1 MLFCRN
7 RTFIKGTLILTLTG
21 LLSRVIGFF
30 YRIYLSRLFGEE
42 GMGIYQL
49 LSPVLALSFSL
60 CAAGIQTA
68 ISKYVAASV
77 AKGNR
82 KDSYRYLF
90 TGLFLS
96 LLLSVPCMLLLLMF
110 SDFVAVH
117 FLLEARTASML
128 RIIAL
133 SIPAG
138 AVHSCINGYYYG
150 IKKTMLPSSTQL
162 IEQFMRFFCVLA
174 ADFLA
179 RRSHTVPH
187 INAAVAGL
195 VVGECAA
202 MLISLLAI
210 YFRFY
215 REEAGAGMASLPC
228 PNAGDGKSSLPCPN
242 AGARRHTMPMSNA
255 GGFGISR
262 FHAVKD
268 LLVLAFPLTVSRIVV
283 NLLQSVEAVA
293 IPSRLC
299 RYGYDS
305 VTALSV
311 YGVLTGMAL
320 PLLFFPNAL
329 TGSMSLLLL
338 PMVSEADARGNTDAV
353 KNTTL
358 KTIYSCL
365 LLGTACTLFFFL
377 SGPFLGRFLFH
388 SELAGRYIR
397 SLSLLCPFLY
407 LCTTLSGILH
417 GLGKAVSVFFVNVFS
432 LSLRLLFVFF
442 LIPAFGIDCYILSMV
457 LSQLLSAFFYLF
469 LLYRKWN

>member
-77 AKGNR
+77 AKGNC
-82 KDSYRYLF
+82 KDSYRYLL

-187 INAAVAGL
+187 INAAVVGL

-215 REEAGAGMASLPC
+215 REEAGAG
-228 PNAGDGKSSLPCPN
+228 KSSLPCSN
-242 AGARRHTMPMSNA
+242 AGA
-255 GGFGISR
+255 FGISR
-262 FHAVKD
+262 FHAVKN

-338 PMVSEADARGNTDAV
+338 PMVSEADAKGNTDAV

-358 KTIYSCL
+358 KTIHSCL
-365 LLGTACTLFFFL
+365 LLGAACTLFFFL

>member
-96 LLLSVPCMLLLLMF
+96 LLLSVPCMLLLMMF

-187 INAAVAGL
+187 INAAVVGL

-215 REEAGAGMASLPC
+215 REEAGAG
-228 PNAGDGKSSLPCPN
+228 KSSLPCP
-242 AGARRHTMPMSNA
+242 NA

-365 LLGTACTLFFFL
+365 LLGAACTLFFFL

>member
-179 RRSHTVPH
+179 RRSHTIPH
-187 INAAVAGL
+187 INAAVVGL

-215 REEAGAGMASLPC
+215 REEAGGKPLPC
-228 PNAGDGKSSLPCPN
+228 PNAD
-242 AGARRHTMPMSNA
+242 
-255 GGFGISR
+255 GFGISR
-262 FHAVKD
+262 FHAVRD

-365 LLGTACTLFFFL
+365 LLGAACTLFFFL

>member
-77 AKGNR
+77 AKGNC

-150 IKKTMLPSSTQL
+150 IKKTMLPSSTQI

-187 INAAVAGL
+187 INAAVVGL

-215 REEAGAGMASLPC
+215 REEAGAG
-228 PNAGDGKSSLPCPN
+228 KSSLPCPN
-242 AGARRHTMPMSNA
+242 AGGGKHSMPMSNA
-255 GGFGISR
+255 GAFGISR
-262 FHAVKD
+262 FCAVKN

-338 PMVSEADARGNTDAV
+338 PMVSEADAKGNTDAV

-365 LLGTACTLFFFL
+365 LLGAACTLFFFL

-442 LIPAFGIDCYILSMV
+442 LIPSFGIDCYILSMI

>member
-77 AKGNR
+77 AKGNC

-187 INAAVAGL
+187 INAAVVGL

-215 REEAGAGMASLPC
+215 REEAGAG
-228 PNAGDGKSSLPCPN
+228 KSSLPCSN
-242 AGARRHTMPMSNA
+242 AGA
-255 GGFGISR
+255 FGISR
-262 FHAVKD
+262 FHAVKN

-338 PMVSEADARGNTDAV
+338 PMVSEADAKGNTDAV

-358 KTIYSCL
+358 KTIHSCL
-365 LLGTACTLFFFL
+365 LLGAACTLFFFL
-377 SGPFLGRFLFH
+377 SGPFLGHFLFH

>member
-77 AKGNR
+77 AKGNC

-187 INAAVAGL
+187 INAAVVGL

-215 REEAGAGMASLPC
+215 REEAGAG
-228 PNAGDGKSSLPCPN
+228 KSSLPCSN
-242 AGARRHTMPMSNA
+242 AGA
-255 GGFGISR
+255 FGISR
-262 FHAVKD
+262 FHAVKN

-338 PMVSEADARGNTDAV
+338 PMVSEADAKGNTDAV

-358 KTIYSCL
+358 KTIQSCL
-365 LLGTACTLFFFL
+365 LLGAACTLFFFL

>member
-187 INAAVAGL
+187 INAAVVGL

-215 REEAGAGMASLPC
+215 REEAGAGKSSLPYS
-228 PNAGDGKSSLPCPN
+228 NAGGGKSSLPCPN
-242 AGARRHTMPMSNA
+242 AGD
-255 GGFGISR
+255 FGISR

-338 PMVSEADARGNTDAV
+338 PMVSEADAKGNTDAV

-365 LLGTACTLFFFL
+365 LLGAACTLFFFL
-377 SGPFLGRFLFH
+377 SGPLLGRFLFH

>member
-187 INAAVAGL
+187 INAAVVGL

-215 REEAGAGMASLPC
+215 REEAGA
-228 PNAGDGKSSLPCPN
+228 GKSSLPCPN

-365 LLGTACTLFFFL
+365 LLGAACTLFFFL

>member
-187 INAAVAGL
+187 INAAVVGL

-215 REEAGAGMASLPC
+215 REEAGAG
-228 PNAGDGKSSLPCPN
+228 KSSLPCP
-242 AGARRHTMPMSNA
+242 NA

-365 LLGTACTLFFFL
+365 LLGAACTLFFFL
-377 SGPFLGRFLFH
+377 SGSFLGRFLFH

>member
-68 ISKYVAASV
+68 VSKYVAASV
-77 AKGNR
+77 AKGNC

-187 INAAVAGL
+187 INAAVVGL

-215 REEAGAGMASLPC
+215 REEAGAG
-228 PNAGDGKSSLPCPN
+228 KSSLPC
-242 AGARRHTMPMSNA
+242 SNA
-255 GGFGISR
+255 GEFGISR
-262 FHAVKD
+262 FHAVKN

-338 PMVSEADARGNTDAV
+338 PMVSEADAKGNTDAV

-358 KTIYSCL
+358 KTIQSCL
-365 LLGTACTLFFFL
+365 LLGAACTLFFFL

-442 LIPAFGIDCYILSMV
+442 LIPAFGIDCYILSMI

>member
-77 AKGNR
+77 AKGNC

-150 IKKTMLPSSTQL
+150 IKKTMLPSSTQI

-187 INAAVAGL
+187 INAAVVGL

-215 REEAGAGMASLPC
+215 REEAGAG
-228 PNAGDGKSSLPCPN
+228 KSSLPCSN
-242 AGARRHTMPMSNA
+242 AGA
-255 GGFGISR
+255 FGISR
-262 FHAVKD
+262 FHAVKN

-338 PMVSEADARGNTDAV
+338 PMVSEADAKGNTDAV

-358 KTIYSCL
+358 KTIQSCL
-365 LLGTACTLFFFL
+365 LLGAACTLFFFL

-469 LLYRKWN
+469 LLYRKWS

>member
-77 AKGNR
+77 AKGNC

-187 INAAVAGL
+187 INAAVVGL

-215 REEAGAGMASLPC
+215 REEAGAG
-228 PNAGDGKSSLPCPN
+228 KSSLPCSN
-242 AGARRHTMPMSNA
+242 AGA
-255 GGFGISR
+255 FGISR
-262 FHAVKD
+262 FHAVKN

-338 PMVSEADARGNTDAV
+338 PMVSEADAKGNTDAV

-358 KTIYSCL
+358 KTIQSCL
-365 LLGTACTLFFFL
+365 LLGAACTLFFFL
-377 SGPFLGRFLFH
+377 SGSFLGRFLFH

>member
-187 INAAVAGL
+187 INAAVVGL

-215 REEAGAGMASLPC
+215 REEAGAGKPSLPC
-228 PNAGDGKSSLPCPN
+228 SN
-242 AGARRHTMPMSNA
+242 AGA
-255 GGFGISR
+255 FGISR
-262 FHAVKD
+262 FHAVKN

-338 PMVSEADARGNTDAV
+338 PMVSEADAKGNTDAV

-358 KTIYSCL
+358 KTIQSCL
-365 LLGTACTLFFFL
+365 LLGAACTLFFFL

>member
-187 INAAVAGL
+187 INAAVVGL

-215 REEAGAGMASLPC
+215 REEAG
-228 PNAGDGKSSLPCPN
+228 GKPLPCPN
-242 AGARRHTMPMSNA
+242 AGAGRHTMPMSNA
-255 GGFGISR
+255 GGFGISC

-365 LLGTACTLFFFL
+365 LLGAACTLFFFL

>member
-77 AKGNR
+77 AKGNH
-82 KDSYRYLF
+82 KDSCRYLF

-110 SDFVAVH
+110 SDFIAVH

-187 INAAVAGL
+187 INAAVVGL

-215 REEAGAGMASLPC
+215 REEAGGS
-228 PNAGDGKSSLPCPN
+228 
-242 AGARRHTMPMSNA
+242 T
-255 GGFGISR
+255 FGISH
-262 FHAVKD
+262 FCAVRD

-365 LLGTACTLFFFL
+365 LLGAACTLFFFL
-377 SGPFLGRFLFH
+377 SGPHLGRFLFH

-417 GLGKAVSVFFVNVFS
+417 GLGKAVSVFFINVFS

-469 LLYRKWN
+469 LLYRKWSYPKL

>member
-77 AKGNR
+77 AKGNC

-150 IKKTMLPSSTQL
+150 IKKTMLPSSTQI

-187 INAAVAGL
+187 INAAVVGL

-215 REEAGAGMASLPC
+215 REEAGAG
-228 PNAGDGKSSLPCPN
+228 KSSLPCSN
-242 AGARRHTMPMSNA
+242 AGGGKHTMPMSNTA
-255 GGFGISR
+255 VFGISR
-262 FHAVKD
+262 FHAVKN
-268 LLVLAFPLTVSRIVV
+268 LLVLASPLTVSRIVV

-338 PMVSEADARGNTDAV
+338 PMVSEADAKGNTDAV

-358 KTIYSCL
+358 KTIQSCL
-365 LLGTACTLFFFL
+365 LLGAACTLFFFL
-377 SGPFLGRFLFH
+377 SGSFLGRFLFH

>member
-187 INAAVAGL
+187 INAAVVGL

-215 REEAGAGMASLPC
+215 REEAGGKPLPC
-228 PNAGDGKSSLPCPN
+228 PNAG
-242 AGARRHTMPMSNA
+242 
-255 GGFGISR
+255 GFDISR
-262 FHAVKD
+262 FHAVRD

-365 LLGTACTLFFFL
+365 LLGAACTLFFFL

>member
-68 ISKYVAASV
+68 VSKYVAASV
-77 AKGNR
+77 AKGNC

-117 FLLEARTASML
+117 FLLEVRTASML

-187 INAAVAGL
+187 INAAVVGL

-215 REEAGAGMASLPC
+215 REEAGAG
-228 PNAGDGKSSLPCPN
+228 KSSLPCSN
-242 AGARRHTMPMSNA
+242 AGA
-255 GGFGISR
+255 FGISR
-262 FHAVKD
+262 FHAVKN

-338 PMVSEADARGNTDAV
+338 PMVSEADAKGNTDAV

-358 KTIYSCL
+358 KTIQSCL
-365 LLGTACTLFFFL
+365 LLGAACTLFFFL

>member
-1 MLFCRN
+1 MLFCKN

-96 LLLSVPCMLLLLMF
+96 LLLSVPCTLLLLMF

-162 IEQFMRFFCVLA
+162 MEQFMRFFCVLA

-187 INAAVAGL
+187 INAAVVGL

-202 MLISLLAI
+202 VLISLLAI

-215 REEAGAGMASLPC
+215 REEAG
-228 PNAGDGKSSLPCPN
+228 GKSIYKDTGKHALPMPN
-242 AGARRHTMPMSNA
+242 AGA
-255 GGFGISR
+255 FGISR

-338 PMVSEADARGNTDAV
+338 PMVSEADAKGNTDSV

-365 LLGTACTLFFFL
+365 LLGAACTLFFFL
-377 SGPFLGRFLFH
+377 FGPYLGRFLFR

-442 LIPAFGIDCYILSMV
+442 LIPAFGIDSYILSMV
-457 LSQLLSAFFYLF
+457 LSQLLSAVFYLF
-469 LLYRKWN
+469 LLYKKWK

>member
-77 AKGNR
+77 AKGNC

-150 IKKTMLPSSTQL
+150 IKKTMLPSSTQI

-187 INAAVAGL
+187 INAAVVGL

-215 REEAGAGMASLPC
+215 REEAGAG
-228 PNAGDGKSSLPCPN
+228 KSSLPCPN
-242 AGARRHTMPMSNA
+242 TGAGRHTLPCPNA
-255 GGFGISR
+255 AAFGISR
-262 FHAVKD
+262 FCAVKN

-338 PMVSEADARGNTDAV
+338 PMVSEADAKGNTDAV

-358 KTIYSCL
+358 KTIQSCL
-365 LLGTACTLFFFL
+365 LLGAACTLFFFL
-377 SGPFLGRFLFH
+377 SGSFLGRFLFH

>member
-1 MLFCRN
+1 
-7 RTFIKGTLILTLTG
+7 
-21 LLSRVIGFF
+21 
-30 YRIYLSRLFGEE
+30 
-42 GMGIYQL
+42 MGIYQL

-77 AKGNR
+77 AKGNC

-150 IKKTMLPSSTQL
+150 IKKTMLPSSTQI

-187 INAAVAGL
+187 INAAVVGL

-215 REEAGAGMASLPC
+215 REEAGAG
-228 PNAGDGKSSLPCPN
+228 KSSLPCSN
-242 AGARRHTMPMSNA
+242 AGA
-255 GGFGISR
+255 FGISR
-262 FHAVKD
+262 FHAVKN

-338 PMVSEADARGNTDAV
+338 PMVSEADAKGNTDAV

-358 KTIYSCL
+358 KTIQSCL
-365 LLGTACTLFFFL
+365 LLGAACTLFFFL

>member
-60 CAAGIQTA
+60 SAAGIQTA

-77 AKGNR
+77 ARGNC

-150 IKKTMLPSSTQL
+150 IKKTMLPSSTQI

-187 INAAVAGL
+187 INAAVVGL

-215 REEAGAGMASLPC
+215 REEAGAG
-228 PNAGDGKSSLPCPN
+228 KSSLPCSN
-242 AGARRHTMPMSNA
+242 AGA
-255 GGFGISR
+255 FGISR
-262 FHAVKD
+262 FHAVKN

-338 PMVSEADARGNTDAV
+338 PMVSEADAKGNTDAV

-358 KTIYSCL
+358 KTIQSCL
-365 LLGTACTLFFFL
+365 LLGAACTLFFFL

>member
-1 MLFCRN
+1 M
-7 RTFIKGTLILTLTG
+7 
-21 LLSRVIGFF
+21 
-30 YRIYLSRLFGEE
+30 
-42 GMGIYQL
+42 
-49 LSPVLALSFSL
+49 
-60 CAAGIQTA
+60 
-68 ISKYVAASV
+68 
-77 AKGNR
+77 
-82 KDSYRYLF
+82 
-90 TGLFLS
+90 
-96 LLLSVPCMLLLLMF
+96 
-110 SDFVAVH
+110 
-117 FLLEARTASML
+117 
-128 RIIAL
+128 
-133 SIPAG
+133 
-138 AVHSCINGYYYG
+138 
-150 IKKTMLPSSTQL
+150 
-162 IEQFMRFFCVLA
+162 
-174 ADFLA
+174 
-179 RRSHTVPH
+179 
-187 INAAVAGL
+187 
-195 VVGECAA
+195 
-202 MLISLLAI
+202 
-210 YFRFY
+210 
-215 REEAGAGMASLPC
+215 
-228 PNAGDGKSSLPCPN
+228 
-242 AGARRHTMPMSNA
+242 
-255 GGFGISR
+255 
-262 FHAVKD
+262 
-268 LLVLAFPLTVSRIVV
+268 V

-365 LLGTACTLFFFL
+365 LLGAACT
-377 SGPFLGRFLFH
+377 
-388 SELAGRYIR
+388 
-397 SLSLLCPFLY
+397 LY

>member
-187 INAAVAGL
+187 INAAVVGL

-215 REEAGAGMASLPC
+215 REEAGAG
-228 PNAGDGKSSLPCPN
+228 KSSLP
-242 AGARRHTMPMSNA
+242 MSNA
-255 GGFGISR
+255 AAFGISR

-365 LLGTACTLFFFL
+365 LLGAACTLFFFL

>member
-7 RTFIKGTLILTLTG
+7 RTFIKGTLILTMTG

-187 INAAVAGL
+187 INAAVVGL

-215 REEAGAGMASLPC
+215 REEAGAGKSSLPC
-228 PNAGDGKSSLPCPN
+228 PNADAGKSSLPCPN
-242 AGARRHTMPMSNA
+242 AG
-255 GGFGISR
+255 GFDISR

-365 LLGTACTLFFFL
+365 LLGAACTLFFFL

-457 LSQLLSAFFYLF
+457 LGQLLSAFFYLF

>member
-150 IKKTMLPSSTQL
+150 IKKTMLPSSTQI

-187 INAAVAGL
+187 INAAVVGL

-215 REEAGAGMASLPC
+215 REEAGAG
-228 PNAGDGKSSLPCPN
+228 KSSLPCSN
-242 AGARRHTMPMSNA
+242 AGA
-255 GGFGISR
+255 FGISR
-262 FHAVKD
+262 FHAVKN

-338 PMVSEADARGNTDAV
+338 PMVSEADAKGNTDAV

-358 KTIYSCL
+358 KTIQSCL
-365 LLGTACTLFFFL
+365 LLGAACTLFFFL
-377 SGPFLGRFLFH
+377 SGSFLGRFLFH

-469 LLYRKWN
+469 LLYRKWNRPKV

>member
-77 AKGNR
+77 AKGNC

-110 SDFVAVH
+110 SDFVALH
-117 FLLEARTASML
+117 FLLEARTTSML

-150 IKKTMLPSSTQL
+150 IKKTMLPSSTQI

-187 INAAVAGL
+187 INAAVVGL

-215 REEAGAGMASLPC
+215 REEAGAG
-228 PNAGDGKSSLPCPN
+228 KSSLPCSN
-242 AGARRHTMPMSNA
+242 AGA
-255 GGFGISR
+255 FGISR
-262 FHAVKD
+262 FHAVKN

-338 PMVSEADARGNTDAV
+338 PMVSEADAKGNTDAV

-358 KTIYSCL
+358 KTIQSCL
-365 LLGTACTLFFFL
+365 LLGAACTLFFFL

>member
-77 AKGNR
+77 AKGNC

-150 IKKTMLPSSTQL
+150 IKKTMLPSSTQI

-187 INAAVAGL
+187 INAAVVGL

-215 REEAGAGMASLPC
+215 REEAGG
-228 PNAGDGKSSLPCPN
+228 N
-242 AGARRHTMPMSNA
+242 T
-255 GGFGISR
+255 FGISR
-262 FHAVKD
+262 FCAVRD

-365 LLGTACTLFFFL
+365 LLGAACTLFFFL

>member
-42 GMGIYQL
+42 SMGIYQL

-77 AKGNR
+77 AKGNC

-187 INAAVAGL
+187 INAAVVGL

-215 REEAGAGMASLPC
+215 REEAGAG
-228 PNAGDGKSSLPCPN
+228 KSSLPCSN
-242 AGARRHTMPMSNA
+242 AGA
-255 GGFGISR
+255 FGISR
-262 FHAVKD
+262 FHAVKN

-338 PMVSEADARGNTDAV
+338 PMVSEADAKGNTDAV

-358 KTIYSCL
+358 KTIQSCL
-365 LLGTACTLFFFL
+365 LLGAACTLFFFL

>member
-77 AKGNR
+77 AKGNC

-187 INAAVAGL
+187 INAAVVGL

-215 REEAGAGMASLPC
+215 REEAGAG
-228 PNAGDGKSSLPCPN
+228 KSSLPCSN
-242 AGARRHTMPMSNA
+242 AGGGKHTMPMSNTA
-255 GGFGISR
+255 VFGISR
-262 FHAVKD
+262 FHAVKN
-268 LLVLAFPLTVSRIVV
+268 LLVLASPLTVSRIVV

-338 PMVSEADARGNTDAV
+338 PMVSEADAKGNTDAV

-358 KTIYSCL
+358 KTIQSCL
-365 LLGTACTLFFFL
+365 LLGAACTLFFFL

-397 SLSLLCPFLY
+397 SLSLLCPFL
-407 LCTTLSGILH
+407 
-417 GLGKAVSVFFVNVFS
+417 
-432 LSLRLLFVFF
+432 
-442 LIPAFGIDCYILSMV
+442 
-457 LSQLLSAFFYLF
+457 
-469 LLYRKWN
+469 

>member
-162 IEQFMRFFCVLA
+162 MEQFMRFFCVLA

-187 INAAVAGL
+187 INAAVVGL

-215 REEAGAGMASLPC
+215 REEAG
-228 PNAGDGKSSLPCPN
+228 
-242 AGARRHTMPMSNA
+242 
-255 GGFGISR
+255 GFGISR
-262 FHAVKD
+262 FHAIRD

-338 PMVSEADARGNTDAV
+338 PMVSEADAKGNTDAV

-358 KTIYSCL
+358 KTIQSCL
-365 LLGTACTLFFFL
+365 LLGAACTLFFFL

-417 GLGKAVSVFFVNVFS
+417 GLGKAVSVFFVNIFS

>member
-1 MLFCRN
+1 
-7 RTFIKGTLILTLTG
+7 
-21 LLSRVIGFF
+21 
-30 YRIYLSRLFGEE
+30 
-42 GMGIYQL
+42 
-49 LSPVLALSFSL
+49 
-60 CAAGIQTA
+60 
-68 ISKYVAASV
+68 
-77 AKGNR
+77 
-82 KDSYRYLF
+82 
-90 TGLFLS
+90 
-96 LLLSVPCMLLLLMF
+96 
-110 SDFVAVH
+110 
-117 FLLEARTASML
+117 ML

-215 REEAGAGMASLPC
+215 REEAGAG
-228 PNAGDGKSSLPCPN
+228 KSSLPCSN
-242 AGARRHTMPMSNA
+242 AGA
-255 GGFGISR
+255 FGISR
-262 FHAVKD
+262 FHAVKN
-268 LLVLAFPLTVSRIVV
+268 LLVLASPLTVSRIVV

-338 PMVSEADARGNTDAV
+338 PMVSEADAKGNTDAV

-358 KTIYSCL
+358 KTIHSCL
-365 LLGTACTLFFFL
+365 LLGAACTLFFFL

-407 LCTTLSGILH
+407 LCTTLSSILH

>member
-77 AKGNR
+77 AKGNC

-187 INAAVAGL
+187 INAAVVGL

-215 REEAGAGMASLPC
+215 REEAGAG
-228 PNAGDGKSSLPCPN
+228 KSSLPCSN
-242 AGARRHTMPMSNA
+242 AGAL
-255 GGFGISR
+255 GISR
-262 FHAVKD
+262 FHAVKN

-338 PMVSEADARGNTDAV
+338 PMVSEADAKGNTDAV

-358 KTIYSCL
+358 KTIHSCL
-365 LLGTACTLFFFL
+365 LLGAACTLFFFL

-417 GLGKAVSVFFVNVFS
+417 GLGKAVSVFFINVFS

>member
-77 AKGNR
+77 AKGNC

-150 IKKTMLPSSTQL
+150 IKKTMLPSSTQI

-187 INAAVAGL
+187 INAAVVGL

-215 REEAGAGMASLPC
+215 REEAGAG
-228 PNAGDGKSSLPCPN
+228 KSSLPYSN
-242 AGARRHTMPMSNA
+242 AGGGRHTMPMSNTA
-255 GGFGISR
+255 AFGISR
-262 FHAVKD
+262 FHAVKN

-338 PMVSEADARGNTDAV
+338 PMVSEADAKGNTDAV

-358 KTIYSCL
+358 KTIQSCL
-365 LLGTACTLFFFL
+365 LLGAACTLFFFL
-377 SGPFLGRFLFH
+377 SGSFLGRFLFH

>member
-77 AKGNR
+77 AKGNC

-150 IKKTMLPSSTQL
+150 IKKTMLPSSTQI

-187 INAAVAGL
+187 INAAVVGL

-215 REEAGAGMASLPC
+215 REEAGAG
-228 PNAGDGKSSLPCPN
+228 KSSLPCSN
-242 AGARRHTMPMSNA
+242 AGA
-255 GGFGISR
+255 FGISR
-262 FHAVKD
+262 FHAVKN

-338 PMVSEADARGNTDAV
+338 PMVSEADAKGNTDAV

-358 KTIYSCL
+358 KTIHSCL
-365 LLGTACTLFFFL
+365 LLGAACTLFFFL

>member
-1 MLFCRN
+1 MLFCKN

-77 AKGNR
+77 AKGNC

-187 INAAVAGL
+187 INAAVVGL

-215 REEAGAGMASLPC
+215 REEAGAG
-228 PNAGDGKSSLPCPN
+228 KSSLPCSN
-242 AGARRHTMPMSNA
+242 AGA
-255 GGFGISR
+255 FGISR
-262 FHAVKD
+262 FHAVKN

-338 PMVSEADARGNTDAV
+338 PMVSEADAKGNTDAV

-358 KTIYSCL
+358 KTIHSCL
-365 LLGTACTLFFFL
+365 LLGAACTLFFFL